1 MSTSETFQASRYRWV
16 VFFVHLF
23 CMGCASRESA
33 IFWSTD
39 PEPPFTSSGE
49 VIPPDRWWLT
59 FGDTR
64 LNSLIELS
72 FQGNFDLVA
81 AVERLNAAHALAR
94 REASDFF
101 PDVDGFLETESI
113 FFTNG
118 PDRADYALG
127 VDFNYPV
134 DLWGEIE
141 YRVEGENLRAAATGA
156 DYHAVALNLS
166 GQIARTWFALIE
178 AHAQLALLNQQI
190 KTNQTGVELLEAAFG
205 GGIRRSPDVFRQ
217 RQLVESTREQA
228 VVVQLQI
235 ELLEHVLA
243 VLLGHPPQEATY
255 ETQENLPDLPAAPAT
270 GLPAELVQRR
280 PDVRRAFLE
289 LTAADYDFAAAVSA
303 QYPRL
308 NLTASLT
315 TLTDSPEKL
324 FQEWAVGLGGQLIGP
339 LLDGGQRRAEVDR
352 RYAIVQE
359 RFADYNQATLLA
371 FRQVEDALAR
381 ERYILERIDRLKAQ
395 LEEAEKSTPILR
407 RYYFIQEVDY
417 LNVLSSIMSEQS
429 LQREVL
435 SARLD
440 LIQNRV
446 ELYLAL
452 AGSFEPTA
460 PATLEVP
467 STVELEVPPTV
478 KVEVPPT
485 VEVEVPPT
493 VEVDSNEPA
502 EAVDLLEL
510 DEEIPP
516 LEIIVDE

>member
-1 MSTSETFQASRYRWV
+1 M
-16 VFFVHLF
+16 
-23 CMGCASRESA
+23 
-33 IFWSTD
+33 
-39 PEPPFTSSGE
+39 
-49 VIPPDRWWLT
+49 IPPDRWWLT
-59 FGDTR
+59 FGDSR

-81 AVERLNAAHALAR
+81 AVERINAANALAR

-101 PDVDGFLETESI
+101 PDVNGFLETEST

-127 VDFNYPV
+127 VDLNYPV

-166 GQIARTWFALIE
+166 GQIARTWFALVE
-178 AHAQLALLNQQI
+178 AHAQLALLNEQI
-190 KTNQTGVELLEAAFG
+190 RTNQTGVDLLEAAFG
-205 GGIRRSPDVFRQ
+205 GGIRRGPDVFRQ

-289 LTAADYDFAAAVSA
+289 LSAADYDFAAAVSA

-315 TLTDSPEKL
+315 SLAKSPEKL

-359 RFADYNQATLLA
+359 RFAEYNQTTLLA

-467 STVELEVPPTV
+467 STIEL
-478 KVEVPPT
+478 
-485 VEVEVPPT
+485 EVPPT